1 MFVGQSQ
8 LVNQLAG
15 FPQISC
21 KIIPLVDRLNFLIS
35 NSQQSHMTA
44 KRSGEAELTLL
55 PLLYGPEQQQMLQV
69 CAAIVKEVLLRD
81 TWGLRGIIL
90 APSL

>member
-1 MFVGQSQ
+1 
-8 LVNQLAG
+8 
-15 FPQISC
+15 
-21 KIIPLVDRLNFLIS
+21 
-35 NSQQSHMTA
+35 MTA

-55 PLLYGPEQQQMLQV
+55 PLLYGPEQQQMLQG
-69 CAAIVKEVLLRD
+69 CAAIVKEVLLHD